1 MATRTQ
7 VASDTFDTSIS
18 ASWTQGE
25 GDTGTMSW
33 ASGGLIQS
41 TAIGSQQD
49 RIRRNTGS
57 YGNDQYSVITLTSA
71 NSSNG
76 CGLGVFT
83 RAQASS
89 TDETSYF
96 GGWFS
101 PVYGQG
107 KLFIVETNSSFGET
121 ILASTG
127 TGGIPAGS
135 TIVLENEGTAL
146 RLYTNEGSGEALRTS
161 TTDATITSGW
171 PGICTWA
178 DSNVADAQITDWA
191 GGNLTSA
198 TIEQEGFRW
207 RDDNGSETA
216 ASWLAA
222 QDSHISRIVGTNTRL
237 RMLVNATNDP
247 ASNQYQL
254 EYKLSTDAAY
264 RKVEA
269 AGAGSIAFGA
279 IGTVTTS
286 GTSAPTVAYPAGI
299 AAGDLLVLAI
309 ANRPNSSTPSTPS
322 GWTAPSNY
330 TVTGGAGVEGAGTGV
345 VRITVFVKE
354 ATGTESGSLT
364 LSIASGASCGAAI
377 WRVSRGSGKSW
388 LVALASGSDNSAGTG
403 WSTTFGSD
411 PGVASGDL
419 VFVASAASEDTAS
432 FASQALS
439 QTGVTY
445 GAMTERTDTAIST
458 GNDLRLVVTEHPIS
472 SGTSSAA
479 ATYTMTASGTGSTNT
494 AGASVMIRLR
504 QTDAAIQLA
513 GSSNIAASGENTTVQ
528 LSAPA
533 GKSTS
538 DFVAGR
544 MQDDENPADAVDITA
559 DDYTELEWC
568 LTATAAASVG
578 NVYQFR
584 VTSAGTALDTYS
596 VTPQWTIDGGTPPP
610 GSISGAC
617 NLGFSP
623 SGTATGAGRLIG
635 SVQL

>member
-1 MATRTQ
+1 VATRTQ
-7 VASDTFDTSIS
+7 VAADDFATSIS

-25 GDTGTMSW
+25 GDTGTLSW
-33 ASGGLIQS
+33 ASGGIIQS
-41 TAIGSQQD
+41 SATGNQQD

-57 YGNDQYSVITLTSA
+57 YGNDQYSAITVTNA

-83 RAQASS
+83 RAQASA

-127 TGGIPAGS
+127 TGGIAAGS

-146 RLYTNEGSGEALRTS
+146 RLYTNEGAGETLRTS

-178 DSNVADAQITDWA
+178 DSNVTDAQITDWA

-198 TIEQEGFRW
+198 TLEQEGFRW
-207 RDDNGSETA
+207 RDDDGNESG
-216 ASWLAA
+216 ASWLAS
-222 QDSHISRIVGTNTRL
+222 QDSNLSRAISTNTRL
-237 RMLVNATNDP
+237 RVLVNATDDP
-247 ASNQYQL
+247 ASAQYRL
-254 EYKLSTDAAY
+254 EYKLSTDPVY
-264 RKVEA
+264 RAVEA
-269 AGAGSIAFGA
+269 AGGGAIAFGA
-279 IGTVTTS
+279 VGTVTTS
-286 GTSAPTVAYPAGI
+286 GTTAPTVAYPSGI
-299 AAGDLLVLAI
+299 AAGNLLILAI
-309 ANRPNSSTPSTPS
+309 ANRPNASTPSTPS
-322 GWTAPSNY
+322 GWAAPANNS
-330 TVTGGAGVEGAGTGV
+330 VTGGAGSEGAGTGV
-345 VRITVFVKE
+345 VRMTVFVKE
-354 ATGTESGSLT
+354 ATGTESGSLS
-364 LSIASGASCGAAI
+364 LSIASGTSCGAVM
-377 WRVSRGSGKSW
+377 WRVSRGSGKDW
-388 LVALASGSDNSAGTG
+388 RVALANGADNSAGTG
-403 WSTTFGSD
+403 WSAAFGSD
-411 PGVASGDL
+411 PGVTSGDL

-445 GAMTERTDTAIST
+445 GSMTERADSAITT
-458 GNDLRLVVTEHPIS
+458 GNDLRLVVTEHPVS

-504 QTDAAIQLA
+504 QADAPIQLA
-513 GSSNIAASGENTTVQ
+513 ASGNIASGGANTTAQ
-528 LSAPA
+528 LTAPS

-544 MQDDENPADAVDITA
+544 IQDDENPADAVNITSN
-559 DDYTELEWC
+559 DYTELEWC
-568 LTATAAASVG
+568 VTATAAASVSD
-578 NVYQFR
+578 VYQFR
-584 VTSAGTALDTYS
+584 VTSGGTALDSYT
-596 VTPQWTIDGGTPPP
+596 VTPQWTIDGGTPDP
-610 GSISGAC
+610 GAMSGSS
-617 NLGFSP
+617 NMGFSP
-623 SGTATGAGRLIG
+623 SGTVTGTGRLIG
-635 SVQL
+635 SVEF

>member
-1 MATRTQ
+1 VATRTQ
-7 VASDTFDTSIS
+7 VASDDFASSIS

-33 ASGGLIQS
+33 AAGGIIQS
-41 TAIGSQQD
+41 TATGNQQD

-57 YGNDQYSVITLTSA
+57 YSNDQYSAITVTNA
-71 NSSNG
+71 DSSTG

-83 RAQASS
+83 RAQASA

-101 PVYGQG
+101 PIYGLG

-121 ILASTG
+121 ILSSTG
-127 TGGIPAGS
+127 TGGIAAGS

-146 RLYTNEGSGEALRTS
+146 RLYTNEGAGEALRTS

-178 DSNVADAQITDWA
+178 DIDVTDAQLTDWA

-198 TIEQEGFRW
+198 TLEQEGFRW
-207 RDDNGSETA
+207 RDDNGSETG

-222 QDSHISRIVGTNTRL
+222 QDSQLSRPISTNTRL
-237 RMLVNATNDP
+237 RMLVNATSDP
-247 ASNQYQL
+247 ASIQYQL

-269 AGAGSIAFGA
+269 AGGGSVTFGA

-286 GTSAPTVAYPAGI
+286 GTTAPTVAYPAGI
-299 AAGDLLVLAI
+299 AAGNLLILAI
-309 ANRPNSSTPSTPS
+309 ANRPNASTPSTPS
-322 GWTAPSNY
+322 GWTAPANN
-330 TVTGGAGVEGAGTGV
+330 TVTGGAGAEGAGTGV

-354 ATGTESGSLT
+354 ATGSEAGNLALAITSGT
-364 LSIASGASCGAAI
+364 SCGAVI

-403 WSTTFGSD
+403 WSATFGSN
-411 PGVASGDL
+411 PGVTSGDL

-432 FASQALS
+432 FASQALA

-445 GAMTERTDTAIST
+445 GAMTERTDTAITT

-504 QTDAAIQLA
+504 QVDAAIQLA
-513 GSSNIAASGENTTVQ
+513 GSANITASGENTTAQ
-528 LSAPA
+528 LTAPA

-544 MQDDENPADAVDITA
+544 MQDDENPADAVNVTT

-568 LTATAAASVG
+568 LTATASASVSD
-578 NVYQFR
+578 VYQFR
-584 VTSAGTALDTYS
+584 VTSAGTALDTYT
-596 VTPQWTIDGGTPPP
+596 VTPQWTIDSGTPDP
-610 GSISGAC
+610 GATSGSS
-617 NLGFSP
+617 NMGFSP
-623 SGTATGAGRLIG
+623 SGTVTGTGRLIG
-635 SVQL
+635 SVEF

>member
-7 VASDTFDTSIS
+7 VASDDFATSIS

-25 GDTGTMSW
+25 GDTGTLSW
-33 ASGGLIQS
+33 ASGGIIQS
-41 TAIGSQQD
+41 TATGSQQD

-57 YGNDQYSVITLTSA
+57 YSNDQYSVITLTNA

-127 TGGIPAGS
+127 TGGIAAGS

-146 RLYTNEGSGEALRTS
+146 RLYTNEGAGEALRTS

-178 DSNVADAQITDWA
+178 DNNVADAQITDWA

-198 TIEQEGFRW
+198 TLEQEGFRW
-207 RDDNGSETA
+207 RDDNGSETG

-222 QDSHISRIVGTNTRL
+222 QDAQISRVISTNTRL
-237 RMLVNATNDP
+237 RMLVNATSDP
-247 ASNQYQL
+247 ASSQYQL

-269 AGAGSIAFGA
+269 AGGGSIAFGA

-286 GTSAPTVAYPAGI
+286 GTTAPTVAYPAGI
-299 AAGDLLVLAI
+299 ASGDLLVLAV

-330 TVTGGAGVEGAGTGV
+330 TVTGGAGAEGAGTGV
-345 VRITVFVKE
+345 VRATVFVKE
-354 ATGTESGSLT
+354 ATGTESGSLA
-364 LSIASGASCGAAI
+364 LAIASGTSCGAAI
-377 WRVSRGSGKSW
+377 WRVSRGSGKRW

-432 FASQALS
+432 FASQALA

-445 GAMTERTDTAIST
+445 GAMTERADTAIST

-479 ATYTMTASGTGSTNT
+479 ATYSMTASGTGSTNT

-504 QTDAAIQLA
+504 QADAPIQLA
-513 GSSNIAASGENTTVQ
+513 GSSNITASGENTTVQ
-528 LSAPA
+528 LTAPA

-568 LTATAAASVG
+568 LTATAAASVSD
-578 NVYQFR
+578 VYQFR
-584 VTSAGTALDTYS
+584 ITNAGTALDTYS

-610 GSISGAC
+610 GSISGSS
-617 NLGFSP
+617 NMGFSP
-623 SGTATGAGRLIG
+623 SGTVTGAGRLIG